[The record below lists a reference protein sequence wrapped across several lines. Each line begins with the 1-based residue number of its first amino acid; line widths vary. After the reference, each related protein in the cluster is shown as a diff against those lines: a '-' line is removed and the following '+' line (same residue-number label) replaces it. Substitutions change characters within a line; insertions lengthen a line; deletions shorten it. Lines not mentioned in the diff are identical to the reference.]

1 MQFLF
6 FCFKPQVAYQGDPEG
21 ALIQFA
27 THEEAKKAISST
39 EAVLN
44 NRFIK
49 VYWHREG
56 SAPQIQTTTQ
66 KVEDLNLFYLECYV
80 KHNLLNVLKK
90 CLQKVN

>member
-1 MQFLF
+1 MICTNCDTKILHAVCFLF
-6 FCFKPQVAYQGDPEG
+6 FCFNSQVAYQGDPEG

-56 SAPQIQTTTQ
+56 SVPQIQTTPQ
-66 KVEDLNLFYLECYV
+66 KVEDLSPFCLEFYL
-80 KHNLLNVLKK
+80 K
-90 CLQKVN
+90 

>member
-1 MQFLF
+1 
-6 FCFKPQVAYQGDPEG
+6 VAYQGDPEG

-56 SAPQIQTTTQ
+56 SAPQIPTTTQ
-66 KVEDLNLFYLECYV
+66 KVEDLSLFYLGCYV
-80 KHNLLNVLKK
+80 KYNLLNIFF
-90 CLQKVN
+90 KVYIE

>member
-1 MQFLF
+1 MLMLGFSL
-6 FCFKPQVAYQGDPEG
+6 KIQVAYQGDPEG

-56 SAPQIQTTTQ
+56 SIPPIPTSVQ
-66 KVEDLNLFYLECYV
+66 KV
-80 KHNLLNVLKK
+80 
-90 CLQKVN
+90 LQLPICCT

>member
-1 MQFLF
+1 MDFVVIVTATKILCAVSFLF
-6 FCFKPQVAYQGDPEG
+6 FYSFNAQVAYQGDPEG

-56 SAPQIQTTTQ
+56 SAPQIQTTAQ
-66 KVEDLNLFYLECYV
+66 KVEDLSVF
-80 KHNLLNVLKK
+80 
-90 CLQKVN
+90 